1 MAVIH
6 LVCSSETSFFSG
18 SRVGHVVFE
27 RSTSRAG
34 YSWTRTTVVDR
45 FNTKLIPNLCFF
57 LKLYCTNKLIPNL
70 RVYHIRTVFVGHEL
84 VDPK

>member
-1 MAVIH
+1 MLAEGHSTLRSGWLSFTLFV
-6 LVCSSETSFFSG
+6 LLKQLFFSG

-45 FNTKLIPNLCFF
+45 FNTKLIPNLFF
-57 LKLYCTNKLIPNL
+57 VIVLYK
-70 RVYHIRTVFVGHEL
+70 
-84 VDPK
+84 